1 MQNSILPGTLP
12 ADERHI
18 ESLES
23 RISDLNIPIADLWN
37 PWRCPEHVLPFLAWA
52 VSVDVWNPQWSVEQK
67 RSAVAAAPQLHRIKG
82 TPKAVKMAL
91 TQLGLDYEY
100 SEWHEQTPQ
109 GEPGTFAIT
118 VFINNNLGGD
128 LLGAENQALI
138 QELIDKNKRATAHY
152 TFTMGL
158 GIDGPLQ
165 IGGAIEPMHTHAD
178 VSLIPSYAIDMDVQ
192 GVFAGGLYNTLT
204 LDLTIG

>member
-1 MQNSILPGTLP
+1 MNSILPGNLP
-12 ADERHI
+12 FDERQI
-18 ESLES
+18 ESLEN
-23 RISDLNIPIADLWN
+23 RISDLDVPIDRLWN
-37 PWRCPEHVLPFLAWA
+37 PATCPENILPFLAWA
-52 VSVDVWNPQWSVEQK
+52 LSVDVWNPQWSVEQK

-100 SEWHEQTPQ
+100 TEWHEQTPQ
-109 GEPGTFAIT
+109 GTPGTFAIT
-118 VFINNNLGGD
+118 VFINNNLDGD
-128 LLGAENQALI
+128 LLGAKNQALI
-138 QELIDKNKRATAHY
+138 QELINKNKRATAHY
-152 TFTMGL
+152 IFTMGL

-165 IGGAIEPMHTHAD
+165 IGGAIEPMQSHAD
-178 VSLIPSYAIDMDVQ
+178 LSLTPSYTMNMDVQ

>member
-1 MQNSILPGTLP
+1 MNSILPGNLP
-12 ADERHI
+12 FDERQI
-18 ESLES
+18 ESLEN
-23 RISDLNIPIADLWN
+23 RISDLDVPIDRLWN
-37 PWRCPEHVLPFLAWA
+37 PATCPENILPFLAWA
-52 VSVDVWNPQWSVEQK
+52 LSVDVWNPQWSVEQK

-100 SEWHEQTPQ
+100 TEWHEQTPQ
-109 GEPGTFAIT
+109 GTPGTFAIT
-118 VFINNNLGGD
+118 VFINNNLDGD
-128 LLGAENQALI
+128 LLGAKNQALI
-138 QELIDKNKRATAHY
+138 QELINKNKRATAHY

-165 IGGAIEPMHTHAD
+165 IGGAIEPMQSHAD
-178 VSLIPSYAIDMDVQ
+178 LSLTPSYTMNMDVP

>member
-1 MQNSILPGTLP
+1 MNSILPGNLP
-12 ADERHI
+12 INEREI
-18 ESLES
+18 ESLEN
-23 RISDLNIPIADLWN
+23 RISDLDVPIDRLWN
-37 PWRCPEHVLPFLAWA
+37 PATCPENILPFLAWA
-52 VSVDVWNPQWSVEQK
+52 LSVDVWNPQWSVEQK

-100 SEWHEQTPQ
+100 TEWHEQTPQ
-109 GEPGTFAIT
+109 GAPGTFAIT
-118 VFINNNLGGD
+118 VFINNNLDGD
-128 LLGAENQALI
+128 LLGAKNQALI
-138 QELIDKNKRATAHY
+138 QELINKNKRATAHY

-165 IGGAIEPMHTHAD
+165 IGGAIEPMQSHAD
-178 VSLIPSYAIDMDVQ
+178 LSLTPSYTMNMDVQ